1 MAASV
6 NGHANGLFYPYPT
19 TLELEDKPIDEIRHL
34 KVAVIG
40 AGLSGITAGILLPAK
55 VPGIEVTILEK
66 NADVVRFTS
75 SLMQCRNVA
84 NVVVREG
91 HGSRISIRE

>member
-19 TLELEDKPIDEIRHL
+19 TLELEDKPIDEIRQL

-55 VPGIEVTILEK
+55 VPGIEMTILEK
-66 NADVVRFTS
+66 NADVVRS
-75 SLMQCRNVA
+75 RSRSMQCPIVA
-84 NVVVREG
+84 NMIIREG
-91 HGSRISIRE
+91 RGLRTFTPE

>member
-19 TLELEDKPIDEIRHL
+19 TLELEDRPIDEIRQL

-75 SLMQCRNVA
+75 SSMQCRNVA

-91 HGSRISIRE
+91 HGLRISIRE